1 MKPNIGKAIGGGL
14 AGTVVMTMMMYFVA
28 PMMMGAPMDVAAMLG
43 GMMGD
48 PAENAMLWWMGMGA
62 HFMMGVVIF
71 PLIYVFLLFGILPGA
86 PWLKGV
92 ILGLILWIL
101 SQTVMP
107 MMMGMPMFANMMAV
121 MASLMSHA
129 IYGALLGGIA
139 GDKEG
144 S

>member
-1 MKPNIGKAIGGGL
+1 MFGFAEVIHNLEYKGLRDSYSAKIRDLLPTRSDFKQAWKPIIRGTGL
-14 AGTVVMTMMMYFVA
+14 
-28 PMMMGAPMDVAAMLG
+28 GA
-43 GMMGD
+43 
-48 PAENAMLWWMGMGA
+48 
-62 HFMMGVVIF
+62 
-71 PLIYVFLLFGILPGA
+71 LFGILPGA